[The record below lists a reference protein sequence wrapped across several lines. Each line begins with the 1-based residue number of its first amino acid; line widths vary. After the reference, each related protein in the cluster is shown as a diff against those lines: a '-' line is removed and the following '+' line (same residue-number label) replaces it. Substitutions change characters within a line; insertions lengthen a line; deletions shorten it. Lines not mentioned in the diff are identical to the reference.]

1 VGVILIAVGGI
12 AIIAGGAWLMIRVN
26 RADQRKIERL
36 REEWE
41 AGDKEKPWTW
51 GINWGSSG
59 GGVG

>member
-1 VGVILIAVGGI
+1 MMGVILIAAGGI
-12 AIIAGGAWLMIRVN
+12 AIIAGGIWLMLRAD

-51 GINWGSSG
+51 GSGWGQ
-59 GGVG
+59 

>member
-12 AIIAGGAWLMIRVN
+12 AIIAGGAWLMLLAN

-41 AGDKEKPWTW
+41 ASGREKPWSW
-51 GINWGSSG
+51 GINWGNSG
-59 GGVG
+59 GG